1 MKPTQFATKWG
12 RTELRESQ
20 GSQEHFIDLCRLVG
34 VDTPAEADPKGEFF
48 TFEKSLHKD
57 TGGAGFADVWRKD
70 HFAWE
75 YKGPH
80 KDLDDAYSQ
89 LNLYREALGNPPLL
103 VVCDMDRFEV
113 HTNFNNT
120 VKGVRSGSGNLNR
133 GISGIA
139 A

>member
-57 TGGAGFADVWRKD
+57 TGEPASLMSGGKTI
-70 HFAWE
+70 
-75 YKGPH
+75 
-80 KDLDDAYSQ
+80 S
-89 LNLYREALGNPPLL
+89 LGNTRAL
-103 VVCDMDRFEV
+103 
-113 HTNFNNT
+113 T
-120 VKGVRSGSGNLNR
+120 K
-133 GISGIA
+133 I
-139 A
+139 